1 MSVRERM
8 LATVVLGFIVLA
20 GAVLMIQQFIWRP
33 LRSRDDRIRSH
44 GSSGMSR
51 TVSRAKLVRG
61 K

>member
-33 LRSRDDRIRSH
+33 LRSRERE
-44 GSSGMSR
+44 G
-51 TVSRAKLVRG
+51 
-61 K
+61 